1 MIRTVIVEDDYLVKT
16 EFEKKLKK
24 RYGDK
29 LDVLATAE
37 DVESAVKVINELDPE
52 LIFLDIDLPDGN
64 GFDVLNK
71 IDTKPCTI
79 MTTASTEHGI
89 QAVNRGVNFYL
100 VKPVENKLLD
110 EAILKVEEVILKSK
124 KSVSSYVSLST
135 SNGVFRVH
143 YDNIIYCKSDG
154 NYTTFFTKNG
164 KKIMISKP
172 SKVAGEKLQHAQFV
186 RISQSII
193 VNSNYISRLDRE
205 GYLHVGD
212 GTTLRVSGSHK
223 AKLKALLS

>member
-24 RYGDK
+24 RYSNK
-29 LDVLATAE
+29 LEILSTVE
-37 DVESAVKVINELDPE
+37 DVESAVKTINDLDPD

-64 GFDVLNK
+64 GFDILNK

-100 VKPVENKLLD
+100 VKPVENRLLD
-110 EAILKVEEVILKSK
+110 EAIFKVEEAIVKSK
-124 KSVSSYVSLST
+124 RPASPYISLST
-135 SNGVFRVH
+135 SNGVFRVNT
-143 YDNIIYCKSDG
+143 DDIIYCKSDG
-154 NYTTFFTKNG
+154 NYSTFHINGG

-172 SKVAGEKLQHAQFV
+172 SKIAGTKLQHAHFL

-193 VNSNYISRLDRE
+193 VNANYISRLDRE
-205 GYLHVGD
+205 GYLHVGE

-223 AKLKALLS
+223 AKLKAFLS